1 MTGESNGGGDRHRQT
16 TGSSPKKWQ
25 QKTPGFRDGKLT
37 RQEQPRLYLITWN
50 DNADA
55 MLNLPGGGARLFL
68 TDVDHVSF
76 EKANETRQNNL
87 QSATVSLQ
95 VVMMDSYKGT
105 LESIKKGVLYSKDSG
120 DGDTYSMIPPT
131 EDVVSSYSVDVTKD
145 NGKTVHIGDYSTVE
159 ELDKAI
165 SDAVK
170 NGQLTQEEADA
181 VHQ

>member
-1 MTGESNGGGDRHRQT
+1 M
-16 TGSSPKKWQ
+16 
-25 QKTPGFRDGKLT
+25 
-37 RQEQPRLYLITWN
+37 LY
-50 DNADA
+50 
-55 MLNLPGGGARLFL
+55 LPGGGARLFL

-105 LESIKKGVLYSKDSG
+105 LESIKKGVLYSKDNG
-120 DGDTYSMIPPT
+120 DDDTYSMIPPT

-159 ELDKAI
+159 KLDKAI